1 MLFRGASAAA
11 FTAILYVLQ
20 LLSAQAEVARSALVI
35 GNSSYTFAPLAN
47 PSHDASDIAQA
58 LRAAGFSVET
68 VLDADKRSM
77 LEALRHFGS
86 TLAQRKGVGFF
97 YYAGHGVQIA
107 GENYLV
113 PVDVKIESETG
124 LKQSIV
130 NASAAVDA
138 MAAPGISLNIVV
150 LDACRNNPLT
160 PEGFRGLSRM
170 DTSDHL
176 FVSFSTKPGA
186 EALDGDGLNSPYAK
200 HLAVAIGTPHLNLE
214 SVFKETLKGVYRDTQ
229 GRQAPWISSSYFDDF
244 VFVPGTGARVSEAEE
259 QVQARLPRALTGVYR
274 SDGRNPNG
282 TRYRGITVIN
292 RSGGQVQFRWW
303 IGKQIFD
310 GTGDFAGKILV
321 VNWGDK
327 YPVIYAVDKHGF
339 LTGEWADGKATERLE
354 LFAKVAPE
362 ERTLAEGRY
371 AVIGRNPDRS
381 SYSGTVDIAKRPGGG
396 YGFDWKVGATA
407 YHGEGELKDGI
418 VTVHWGDV
426 EPVVY
431 ALTGNHELK
440 GLWSNGDGE
449 ETLSLGD

>member
-1 MLFRGASAAA
+1 MMLFRGASAAA

-176 FVSFSTKPGA
+176 FVSFST
-186 EALDGDGLNSPYAK
+186 
-200 HLAVAIGTPHLNLE
+200 
-214 SVFKETLKGVYRDTQ
+214 
-229 GRQAPWISSSYFDDF
+229 
-244 VFVPGTGARVSEAEE
+244 
-259 QVQARLPRALTGVYR
+259 R
-274 SDGRNPNG
+274 S
-282 TRYRGITVIN
+282 
-292 RSGGQVQFRWW
+292 
-303 IGKQIFD
+303 
-310 GTGDFAGKILV
+310 
-321 VNWGDK
+321 
-327 YPVIYAVDKHGF
+327 
-339 LTGEWADGKATERLE
+339 
-354 LFAKVAPE
+354 E
-362 ERTLAEGRY
+362 ERR
-371 AVIGRNPDRS
+371 V
-381 SYSGTVDIAKRPGGG
+381 
-396 YGFDWKVGATA
+396 
-407 YHGEGELKDGI
+407 
-418 VTVHWGDV
+418 
-426 EPVVY
+426 
-431 ALTGNHELK
+431 
-440 GLWSNGDGE
+440 
-449 ETLSLGD
+449 